1 MATNLHPKIEQFEIQ
16 SVAASWDGCCCCC
29 YSALRRLTSHAGLKS
44 ESSQDDS
51 RHRQIIVI
59 ECTAALAMSTSV
71 TPAANCN
78 WKAEETWA
86 STLRQHMNGPQ
97 TLRMT
102 VGGRRTRGRR
112 NGPNMEMSCSQKRK
126 LTRRGKKATQQGAA
140 EATSDG
146 NGDGDEAGAT
156 TTTSTT
162 DGLNRGKSRNV
173 AGLQHIR

>member
-1 MATNLHPKIEQFEIQ
+1 MAAAAATLRC
-16 SVAASWDGCCCCC
+16 AASRAMLD
-29 YSALRRLTSHAGLKS
+29 
-44 ESSQDDS
+44 SSLSQVDS

-126 LTRRGKKATQQGAA
+126 LTRRGKARQRNREQQRPPATAMRLVPPLPPAPLTG
-140 EATSDG
+140 
-146 NGDGDEAGAT
+146 
-156 TTTSTT
+156 
-162 DGLNRGKSRNV
+162 
-173 AGLQHIR
+173 

>member
-29 YSALRRLTSHAGLKS
+29 AASRAMLDSSL
-44 ESSQDDS
+44 SQDDS

-59 ECTAALAMSTSV
+59 ECTAV

-78 WKAEETWA
+78 WRKAEETWA
-86 STLRQHMNGPQ
+86 STLRHMNGPQ

-126 LTRRGKKATQQGAA
+126 LTRRGKATGNREQQRPP
-140 EATSDG
+140 ATAMRLLPPPTG
-146 NGDGDEAGAT
+146 
-156 TTTSTT
+156 
-162 DGLNRGKSRNV
+162 
-173 AGLQHIR
+173 

>member
-16 SVAASWDGCCCCC
+16 SVAASWDGCCCAA
-29 YSALRRLTSHAGLKS
+29 SRAMLDFSL
-44 ESSQDDS
+44 SQVDS

-126 LTRRGKKATQQGAA
+126 LTRRGKARQRNRQPGNREQQRPPATAMEMA
-140 EATSDG
+140 MRLVPPLPPPP
-146 NGDGDEAGAT
+146 
-156 TTTSTT
+156 ST
-162 DGLNRGKSRNV
+162 G
-173 AGLQHIR
+173 